1 MTHQEA
7 YAGIKITQKTHDFL
21 KQHSD
26 QKYTAMEIAT
36 WIFKNYPNE
45 CKEKQ
50 KRSTAQLIPLNND
63 NAIVN
68 QIAAEIGARR
78 PSLQSQYP
86 QIKTSEGRPRKYY
99 YTEQSDSFEII
110 KAEEIS
116 FKNEES
122 KNENQQPKE
131 KDLYPILSEY
141 LWTELEIFS
150 KRINE
155 KCSKNSRGPNG
166 NKWLYPDVVG
176 MQDLTQDWLREV
188 KDCVKVYSDKETKL
202 WSFEVKILLNRSNVR
217 ESFFQTVSNSAWAN
231 FSYLV
236 ASEIEEKTLPELR
249 MLTTLHG
256 VGIIKLDIENPSESQ
271 ILIPAKERPN
281 VDWGSAN
288 RIADENSDFLEYIKL
303 IKQAYQT
310 GEVRRKDWDY

>member
-1 MTHQEA
+1 MIQEET
-7 YAGIKITQKTHDFL
+7 YSGIKLTQKTYDFL

-26 QKYTAMEIAT
+26 NKYTANEIAT
-36 WIFKNYPNE
+36 WIFKNYPKD
-45 CKEKQ
+45 CQEKQ
-50 KRSTAQLIPLNND
+50 KRSTAQIIPLND
-63 NAIVN
+63 DKSLISQLVS
-68 QIAAEIGARR
+68 EIGANRAN
-78 PSLQSQYP
+78 LQNKYP
-86 QIKTSEGRPRKYY
+86 QIKTTEGRPKKYY
-99 YTEQSDSFEII
+99 YTDQSDAVEII
-110 KAEEIS
+110 KAEENS
-116 FKNEES
+116 FKSEETQ
-122 KNENQQPKE
+122 NENQLNE

-141 LWTELEIFS
+141 LWSELEIYS

-176 MQDLTQDWLREV
+176 MQDLTQGWLREV

-217 ESFFQTVSNSAWAN
+217 ESFFQTVSNSGWAN

-236 ASEIEEKTLPELR
+236 ASEIEEKTLLELR
-249 MLTTLHG
+249 MLSSLHG
-256 VGIIKLDIENPSESQ
+256 IGVIKLDTEMPSESQ
-271 ILIPAKERPN
+271 ILIPAKERPD
-281 VDWGSAN
+281 VDWSSAN

-310 GEVRRKDWDY
+310 GEVRRKD

>member
-1 MTHQEA
+1 MTLEEA
-7 YAGIKITQKTHDFL
+7 YSGLKIAQKTYDFL

-26 QKYTAMEIAT
+26 NKYTANEIAN
-36 WIFKNYPNE
+36 WIFNNYPIE
-45 CKEKQ
+45 CKKKQ
-50 KRSTAQLIPLNND
+50 KRSTAQAIPLND
-63 NAIVN
+63 DKDLIN
-68 QIAAEIGARR
+68 QIAAEIAAKR
-78 PSLQSQYP
+78 PRLQNQHP
-86 QIKTSEGRPRKYY
+86 QIKTTEGRPKKYY
-99 YTEQSDSFEII
+99 YTEQSDAVEII
-110 KAEEIS
+110 KAEENS
-116 FKNEES
+116 FKSEETQ
-122 KNENQQPKE
+122 NENQLSE

-141 LWTELEIFS
+141 LWSELEIYS

-176 MQDLTQDWLREV
+176 MQDLTQGWLREV

-217 ESFFQTVSNSAWAN
+217 ESFFQTVSNSGWAN

-236 ASEIEEKTLPELR
+236 ASEIEEKTLLELR
-249 MLTTLHG
+249 MLSSLHG
-256 VGIIKLDIENPSESQ
+256 IGVIKLDTEMPSESQ
-271 ILIPAKERPN
+271 ILIPAKERPD
-281 VDWGSAN
+281 VDWSSAN

-310 GEVRRKDWDY
+310 GEVRRKDWDH